1 LLLGSFTACWEV
13 VIGLGTGFALPPLAF
28 LPGCDAE
35 KAAEPRQSEHD
46 VITI

>member
-13 VIGLGTGFALPPLAF
+13 VNGLGTGFTLPPLVF
-28 LPGCDAE
+28 LPDDAE
-35 KAAEPRQSEHD
+35 KDAEPRQSEHD